1 MTGWSGVFP
10 AVTTKFTPGL
20 ELDHLAMEKHF
31 ARQIESGV
39 DGLIT
44 TGSLGE
50 ASTLEPDEKLE
61 VARIALDTAGGSLPV
76 IATVAERTT
85 ASAVRFAE
93 RAAAAGVAGLMVLP
107 GMQYVSDRREA
118 VTHLRAVA
126 RAVELPIMVYSNPVA
141 YRVDFDIPALEELAA
156 EANVVAIKESSDD
169 VRRVTEIRAR
179 FGDRF
184 RIFAGVDNLA
194 LESFQ
199 MGADG
204 WVAGLVNAFPEET
217 VAIFR
222 LSKEGRLPEAL
233 AIYRWFAPLLKLD
246 VSTKLVQNI
255 KLVEAIVGVGSEFV
269 RPPRLPLAGAER
281 EAVAALVRQALAT
294 RPRLVRPGP
303 ERRSAGAPG
312 R

>member
-10 AVTTKFTPGL
+10 AVTTKFTNAL
-20 ELDHLAMEKHF
+20 TLDFRAMETHF
-31 ARQIESGV
+31 AWLIQSGV

-50 ASTLEPDEKLE
+50 ASTLTPDEKLE
-61 VARIALDTAGGSLPV
+61 VARIALSVGGPSTPV
-76 IATVAERTT
+76 LATVAETTT
-85 ASAVRFAE
+85 AGAARFAE
-93 RAAAAGVAGLMVLP
+93 KAAASGVTGLMVLP

-118 VTHLRAVA
+118 VTHLRTVA
-126 RAVELPIMVYSNPVA
+126 RAVDLPIMLYSNPVA
-141 YRVDFDIPALEELAA
+141 YRVDVDLLALEELAG
-156 EANVVAIKESSDD
+156 EANVVAIEESSDD
-169 VRRVTEIRAR
+169 VRRVTDIRAR
-179 FGDRF
+179 FGSRF

-217 VAIFR
+217 VAVYR
-222 LSKEGRLPEAL
+222 LAVQGRLEEAL

-255 KLVEAIVGVGSEFV
+255 RLAEAMAGVGTETV
-269 RPPRLPLAGAER
+269 RAPRLPLAGAER
-281 EAVAALVRQALAT
+281 EAVSAIVREALAA
-294 RPRLVRPGP
+294 RPSIPPLRI
-303 ERRSAGAPG
+303 AAA
-312 R
+312 